1 MKGIMKVA
9 GIIAEYNPFHHGHA
23 HQIRL
28 LKEAGFDYVVV
39 VMSGD
44 FVQRGAPAFIDKFTR
59 TRMALTGGADL
70 VLELPS
76 LFAVSSAEYFAG
88 AGVRILGALGCMDT
102 LCFGYERVEEID
114 DADVKPLL
122 LSMAEYL
129 NQEPA
134 AYQAALAGLLREG
147 KSYPAARA
155 AALQD
160 AFPKAAPFLSKPN
173 NILALEYTRAILR
186 YGLSMKICPIPR
198 TDHGYHADLTDP
210 AASAVSA
217 SDVPDKVRF
226 LSASDDS
233 DTVCFLSAE
242 GIRSRL
248 LAGEPADAFI
258 PRNAYTV
265 LSEAMA
271 SRGLTTADDFSAL
284 LFYKLLPEKDFSG
297 YADCSPALSQKLL
310 KGRSA
315 SCTFSGLASL
325 LKTKDLT
332 YTRISRVLF
341 NIMLDHRQE
350 DLAFFSGSETEKT
363 LYAKIL
369 GFRREAEPLFSRI
382 KKSAG
387 IPLVSKAADA
397 SALLSPGAFRLFSL
411 DIQASKVY
419 HLIDSERTK
428 LRFPNDYEHPLEI
441 L

>member
-1 MKGIMKVA
+1 MTLEYLFFAIRSTMKGIMKVA

-88 AGVRILGALGCMDT
+88 TGVRILGALGCMDT

-173 NILALEYTRAILR
+173 NILALEYTRAIL
-186 YGLSMKICPIPR
+186 P
-198 TDHGYHADLTDP
+198 
-210 AASAVSA
+210 
-217 SDVPDKVRF
+217 
-226 LSASDDS
+226 
-233 DTVCFLSAE
+233 
-242 GIRSRL
+242 
-248 LAGEPADAFI
+248 
-258 PRNAYTV
+258 
-265 LSEAMA
+265 
-271 SRGLTTADDFSAL
+271 
-284 LFYKLLPEKDFSG
+284 
-297 YADCSPALSQKLL
+297 
-310 KGRSA
+310 
-315 SCTFSGLASL
+315 
-325 LKTKDLT
+325 
-332 YTRISRVLF
+332 
-341 NIMLDHRQE
+341 
-350 DLAFFSGSETEKT
+350 
-363 LYAKIL
+363 
-369 GFRREAEPLFSRI
+369 
-382 KKSAG
+382 
-387 IPLVSKAADA
+387 
-397 SALLSPGAFRLFSL
+397 
-411 DIQASKVY
+411 
-419 HLIDSERTK
+419 
-428 LRFPNDYEHPLEI
+428 
-441 L
+441 